1 MNPIKSIKNMPKGV
15 KSSIALFFASLISKG
30 IAYIT
35 TPIFTRMLSP
45 SEYGQVSVFLTWQNI
60 FGIVAMFCLMNG
72 VFNNGMVD
80 YPEERDNYSFS
91 MLILSN
97 IITIIFSI
105 IIFSLF
111 PILNKTLNIELYQL
125 ILMCLIYF
133 FQPAYSFWSARQRYE
148 LKYKKNVLWSI
159 IIAIVSPVTAILL
172 IFIFPEHRL
181 KARIIGAEGSL
192 ILFYIGFYM
201 YVAKQNSFKIDN
213 KFWKAAFLFNLP
225 LIPHYLSSLLLS
237 SSDRV
242 MISMLV
248 SDEAA
253 AYYSVAASIASV
265 VLIVWNAVNSSL
277 IPFTYEKC
285 RNKNYESLSAVTLVI
300 LIVFALCCVILVL
313 IAPELVKIMAT
324 SEYSEA
330 IYVIPPLVGGVFF
343 QVLYYVFSNI
353 VYYYKKPVYVMV
365 ASIVATVLNLL
376 LNYFLIRKYGYIAA
390 AYTTIICYIVQAS
403 IDYLAMKKVVG
414 KSIYNDSQLLLL
426 SLCVVVFVLLSNILY
441 KYSTYRY
448 LVLAFVVICVVAS
461 YKRIVCLLK
470 TLKDF

>member
-97 IITIIFSI
+97 IITIVFSI

-125 ILMCLIYF
+125 ILMCLIYL

-213 KFWKAAFLFNLP
+213 RFWKAAFLFNLP

-313 IAPELVKIMAT
+313 IAPELVKIMAP

-426 SLCVVVFVLLSNILY
+426 SLCVVVFVLISNILY

-448 LVLAFVVICVVAS
+448 LVLASVVICVVAS

>member
-1 MNPIKSIKNMPKGV
+1 MNPIKEIKKLPKGV

-45 SEYGQVSVFLTWQNI
+45 SEYGQVSVFLTWQNV

-80 YPEERDNYSFS
+80 YPDERDNYSFS
-91 MLILSN
+91 MLVLSN
-97 IITIIFSI
+97 IITIVFSI
-105 IIFSLF
+105 MAFSLF
-111 PILNKTLNIELYQL
+111 PVLNKALSIEFYQL
-125 ILMCLIYF
+125 ILMCLIYL

-159 IIAIVSPVTAILL
+159 IIAIISPLMAIVL
-172 IFIFPEHRL
+172 ICIFPEHRL
-181 KARIIGAEGSL
+181 EARIIGAEGSL
-192 ILFYIGFYM
+192 ILIYIGFYI
-201 YVAKQNSFKIDN
+201 YIAKSNAFKIDN
-213 KFWKAAFLFNLP
+213 RFWKAAFLFNLP

-248 SDEAA
+248 GDEAT

-265 VLIVWNAVNSSL
+265 VLIVWTAVNSSL

-285 RNKNYESLSAVTLVI
+285 RNKDYDSISSVTLAI
-300 LIVFALCCVILVL
+300 LVVFALCCVILVL
-313 IAPELVKIMAT
+313 IAPELIKIMAT
-324 SEYSEA
+324 SEYNEA
-330 IYVIPPLVGGVFF
+330 IFVIPPLVGGVFF

-365 ASIVATVLNLL
+365 ASITATLLNLL
-376 LNYFLIRKYGYIAA
+376 LNYFLIRRFGYIAA

-414 KSIYNDSQLLLL
+414 KSIYNDSHLLFL
-426 SLCVVVFVLLSNILY
+426 SLCVVIFVLISSFLY
-441 KYSTYRY
+441 KYTIYRY
-448 LVLAFVVICVVAS
+448 LMLVFVVICVGVF
-461 YKRIVCLLK
+461 YKKIVSLFK
-470 TLKDF
+470 KMKGF